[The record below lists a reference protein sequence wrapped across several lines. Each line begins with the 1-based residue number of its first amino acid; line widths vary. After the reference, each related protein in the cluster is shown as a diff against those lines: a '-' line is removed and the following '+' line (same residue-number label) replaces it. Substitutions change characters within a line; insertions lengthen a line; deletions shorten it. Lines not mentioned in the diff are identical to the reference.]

1 VLIRRDAKFLAALG
15 VAPLA
20 LLAFWLTG
28 KSLAPLDWPLDRPG
42 RFIGLVLIWPVMEE
56 VIFRGALQPALAGR
70 PWGQRSLAGLTAA
83 NGVTSLIFAAAHFFS
98 HPPLW
103 AILVLIPS
111 LIFGY
116 FRDRHN
122 SLLSPMVLHV
132 AYNFGYYWLFSV

>member
-1 VLIRRDAKFLAALG
+1 VTIGRDPRFLAALG

-20 LLAFWLTG
+20 LLTFWLAG
-28 KSLAPLDWPLDRPG
+28 VSLAPLDWPLDRPG
-42 RFIGLVLIWPVMEE
+42 RFIGLVLLWPVMEE
-56 VIFRGALQPALAGR
+56 VIFRGALQPALARQSWGR
-70 PWGQRSLAGLTAA
+70 RSLAGLTTA
-83 NGVTSLIFAAAHFFS
+83 NGVTSLVFAAVHFFS

-103 AILVLIPS
+103 AILVVIPS

-122 SLLSPMVLHV
+122 SLQSPIILHV